1 MTTACTLGLD
11 LGTSSAKAVVTDTG
25 GRVLSQASAGYA
37 VTSAMAGYAE
47 SEPADWWSAV
57 TGCAREAVGAA
68 GGAPPVAI
76 GLSGQ
81 MHGLVLASA
90 DGGALR
96 PALLWADS
104 RATGALRA
112 YRRLGPGALA
122 RLANPLAPGMTGPL
136 LKWVAENEPGT
147 YRDARWA
154 LQPKDWLRARLT
166 GEVHAEPSDAS
177 ASLLYDVPG
186 DRWDLEVVS
195 ALGLEAG
202 LLAPLLPSAGAPAGH
217 LTAGAAAELGLPAGL
232 PVAAGAADTA
242 AAALGSGIGPGDIQL
257 TVGTGAQVIRPLT
270 APVSRADAGINLYRS
285 ATPDG
290 WYHMGATVSAGLSL
304 NWVREV
310 MHASWAELY
319 ASAERPGQAHDP
331 IFVPH
336 LSGERTPY
344 SDPALRGSWTAL
356 SLADDRTSLLRGAL
370 EGTAFA
376 IRDALD
382 ALLGQASPGAAAA
395 GRRGH
400 PGRGLAAAA
409 RRRAR
414 AAAVRRGRARGL
426 RPGRRPAGRPR
437 RRPAELRRHPG
448 TAGAARPAGGRTGP
462 GHGRPPRG
470 TARQVPARRLG
481 PARGP
486 GWRGRDSMTVLTGN
500 TLAELNVPVPGYDRR
515 QVTTGIVHIGVGGF
529 HRSHQAMYIDT
540 LMNGGAAMDWGICG
554 IGLQPS
560 NVRMRDVLAAQDG
573 LYTLVLRHS
582 DGTWDARVIGSIVE
596 YLFAPDD
603 PEAAIEKMAA
613 PGTRIVSLTVTEG
626 GYNLDAV
633 TGEFNA
639 SDPSVVADL
648 RPGAAPHTVFGLVTE
663 ALARRRDR
671 GIPAFSI
678 LSCDNIQ
685 GNGQVSQRAFTAF
698 ARLRDP
704 GLASWITSHV
714 RFPNCMVDRITPQ
727 TTEAD
732 RAELSRRFGL
742 DDQWPVLCEP
752 FTQWVLEDSFSA
764 GRPPLEDVG
773 VQIVSDVEPYE
784 LMKLRLLN
792 ASHQALCYPGYLTGY
807 RLVHDVTT
815 DPLFAGFLLDYMT
828 AEAIPTLRPVPGID
842 LHQYARQLIE
852 RFSNPEVRDTVA
864 RLCANTSDLIP
875 KFLLPVIRAPARG
888 RRPVHPLGGRRGQL
902 GPLRRGHR
910 RERRDV
916 RAGRRP
922 RAATARRGA
931 TAAPPP
937 HRLPRGQPR
946 GLRRAG
952 RRPPV
957 HRGVPRDPDLP
968 ARPGRPEDLR

>member
-1 MTTACTLGLD
+1 M
-11 LGTSSAKAVVTDTG
+11 
-25 GRVLSQASAGYA
+25 
-37 VTSAMAGYAE
+37 
-47 SEPADWWSAV
+47 

-68 GGAPPVAI
+68 GGSPPVAI

-186 DRWDLEVVS
+186 DRWDLEVVR

-382 ALLGQASPGAAAA
+382 ALLA
-395 GRRGH
+395 GHRPARLRLAG
-400 PGRGLAAAA
+400 GGTLAAAWRQLLADVLGLPLYAVDVPAASGRGAALLGAHAAGLLSFDDIQGPLAPAA
-409 RRRAR
+409 RLAAEPDPVMAARHAERHARFRRVVSALR
-414 AAAVRRGRARGL
+414 AG
-426 RPGRRPAGRPR
+426 PACEG
-437 RRPAELRRHPG
+437 G
-448 TAGAARPAGGRTGP
+448 TA
-462 GHGRPPRG
+462 
-470 TARQVPARRLG
+470 
-481 PARGP
+481 
-486 GWRGRDSMTVLTGN
+486 
-500 TLAELNVPVPGYDRR
+500 
-515 QVTTGIVHIGVGGF
+515 
-529 HRSHQAMYIDT
+529 
-540 LMNGGAAMDWGICG
+540 
-554 IGLQPS
+554 
-560 NVRMRDVLAAQDG
+560 
-573 LYTLVLRHS
+573 
-582 DGTWDARVIGSIVE
+582 
-596 YLFAPDD
+596 
-603 PEAAIEKMAA
+603 
-613 PGTRIVSLTVTEG
+613 
-626 GYNLDAV
+626 
-633 TGEFNA
+633 
-639 SDPSVVADL
+639 
-648 RPGAAPHTVFGLVTE
+648 
-663 ALARRRDR
+663 
-671 GIPAFSI
+671 
-678 LSCDNIQ
+678 
-685 GNGQVSQRAFTAF
+685 
-698 ARLRDP
+698 
-704 GLASWITSHV
+704 
-714 RFPNCMVDRITPQ
+714 
-727 TTEAD
+727 
-732 RAELSRRFGL
+732 
-742 DDQWPVLCEP
+742 
-752 FTQWVLEDSFSA
+752 
-764 GRPPLEDVG
+764 
-773 VQIVSDVEPYE
+773 
-784 LMKLRLLN
+784 
-792 ASHQALCYPGYLTGY
+792 
-807 RLVHDVTT
+807 
-815 DPLFAGFLLDYMT
+815 
-828 AEAIPTLRPVPGID
+828 
-842 LHQYARQLIE
+842 
-852 RFSNPEVRDTVA
+852 
-864 RLCANTSDLIP
+864 
-875 KFLLPVIRAPARG
+875 
-888 RRPVHPLGGRRGQL
+888 
-902 GPLRRGHR
+902 
-910 RERRDV
+910 
-916 RAGRRP
+916 
-922 RAATARRGA
+922 
-931 TAAPPP
+931 
-937 HRLPRGQPR
+937 
-946 GLRRAG
+946 
-952 RRPPV
+952 
-957 HRGVPRDPDLP
+957 
-968 ARPGRPEDLR
+968 